1 MRKISLLALSLLVLT
16 ALCSAPAIAKQA
28 KETEVKVSNAAIAN
42 MTWEVFAGGCFESDG
57 KVAEWANKQIF
68 VRKAKIEDK
77 SKIGGLWKNLGYPV
91 PDQII
96 DLWGTIG
103 KRVWLY
109 QHERKGCTVTSYAD
123 ISPQMLE
130 TAFDNL
136 GKSFAAKSGASY
148 NVKAV
153 NGSKATVVLMV
164 LGPERKVKT
173 YLMARILP
181 ANKTGIKTILYL
193 FRSDKNV
200 NL

>member
-1 MRKISLLALSLLVLT
+1 MRKFSLLALSLVALVTL
-16 ALCSAPAIAKQA
+16 AAGPVMAKQA
-28 KETEVKVSNAAIAN
+28 EQKVEVSNAAIAN

-57 KVAEWANKQIF
+57 KVAEWAGKQIF
-68 VRKAKIEDK
+68 VRKAKIDDK

-109 QHERKGCTVTSYAD
+109 QHQNKGCTVTSYAD

-136 GKSFAAKSGASY
+136 GKSFKEKSGLSY
-148 NVKAV
+148 SVKNVK
-153 NGSKATVVLMV
+153 GKKASVVFMV

>member
-1 MRKISLLALSLLVLT
+1 MRKFSLLALSLVALVTL
-16 ALCSAPAIAKQA
+16 AAGPVMAKQA
-28 KETEVKVSNAAIAN
+28 EQKVEVSNKAIAN
-42 MTWEVFAGGCFESDG
+42 MTWEVFAGGCFESEG
-57 KVAEWANKQIF
+57 KIADWANKQIF
-68 VRKAKIEDK
+68 VRKAKVEDK
-77 SKIGGLWKNLGYPV
+77 SKIADLWKNLGYPV
-91 PDQII
+91 PDKII

-109 QHERKGCTVTSYAD
+109 QHENKGCTVTSYAD
-123 ISPQMLE
+123 ISQQMLE
-130 TAFDNL
+130 SAFDNL
-136 GKSFAAKSGASY
+136 GKSFSAKSGASY

-153 NGSKATVVLMV
+153 NGSKASVVLMV